1 MSEKDLANY
10 RKNYSK
16 SSLDESQLEASPFEL
31 FKIWFEEA
39 DNDAKIEEAN
49 AMSLSTVGKD
59 MKPRTR
65 VVLLKEFNTQGF
77 VFFTNYKSKK
87 GQALEEN
94 SFACISFFWASQ
106 ERQVIIEG
114 KVEKISAEDSDTYF
128 NSRPLGSRLG
138 ALASPQSEVISDR
151 AFLENALKKAQ
162 EQFKTEFPKRP
173 DHWGGYLLVPEHFEF
188 WQGRENRLHDRI
200 RYDCENKSWSSVRL
214 AP

>member
-1 MSEKDLANY
+1 MAEKDLANY

-16 SSLDESQLEASPFEL
+16 SSLDESHLEASPFEL
-31 FKIWFEEA
+31 FKNWFEEA
-39 DNDAKIEEAN
+39 DKDAKIEEVN

-65 VVLLKEFNTQGF
+65 VVLLKEFNAQGF
-77 VFFTNYKSKK
+77 VFFTNYNSKK
-87 GQALEEN
+87 GQALAEN
-94 SFACISFFWASQ
+94 PFACISFFWASQ

-114 KVEKISAEDSDTYF
+114 KVEKISAEDSDIYF

-151 AFLENALKKAQ
+151 VFLEDELKKVQ
-162 EQFKTEFPKRP
+162 ERFKSEWPKRP
-173 DHWGGYLLVPEHFEF
+173 DHWGGYLLIPEHFEF
-188 WQGRENRLHDRI
+188 WQGRQNRLHDRI
-200 RYDCENKSWSSVRL
+200 RYDYENKSWSSVRL

>member
-1 MSEKDLANY
+1 MAAKDLANY

-94 SFACISFFWASQ
+94 PFACISFFWASQ

-138 ALASPQSEVISDR
+138 ALASPQSKVISDR
-151 AFLENALKKAQ
+151 DFLEDELRKVQ
-162 EQFKTEFPKRP
+162 EQFKSEIPKRP
-173 DHWGGYLLVPEHFEF
+173 NHWGGYLLIPSYFEF

-200 RYDCENKSWSSVRL
+200 RYDFDNKSWSSVRL

>member
-1 MSEKDLANY
+1 MAEKDLANY

-31 FKIWFEEA
+31 FKIWFDEA

-49 AMSLSTVGKD
+49 AMSLSTVGKN

-77 VFFTNYKSKK
+77 VFFTNYKSNK

-94 SFACISFFWASQ
+94 PFACISFFWASQ

-151 AFLENALKKAQ
+151 AFLENALKRLKSNLNLNCQ
-162 EQFKTEFPKRP
+162 NVPFIGEDTCLFQSILNSGKGERTDFMIEF
-173 DHWGGYLLVPEHFEF
+173 VMIT
-188 WQGRENRLHDRI
+188 RI
-200 RYDCENKSWSSVRL
+200 SLGLQYD
-214 AP
+214 

>member
-1 MSEKDLANY
+1 MAEKDLANY

-16 SSLDESQLEASPFEL
+16 SSLDESHLEASPFEL

-39 DNDAKIEEAN
+39 DNDSKIEEAN

-87 GQALEEN
+87 GQALAEN

-114 KVEKISAEDSDTYF
+114 RVEKVSAKDSDTYF

-138 ALASPQSEVISDR
+138 ALASPQSQVISDR
-151 AFLENALKKAQ
+151 AFLENELKKVQ
-162 EQFKTEFPKRP
+162 EQFKSELPKRP
-173 DHWGGYLLVPEHFEF
+173 DHWGGYLLIPDHFEF

-200 RYDCENKSWSSVRL
+200 RYDNDNKSWSAVRL

>member
-1 MSEKDLANY
+1 MVAKDLANY

-16 SSLDESQLEASPFEL
+16 SSLEESHLAASPFEL
-31 FKIWFEEA
+31 FKNWFEDA
-39 DNDAKIEEAN
+39 DKDSKIEEAN

-65 VVLLKEFNTQGF
+65 VVLLKEFNAHGF
-77 VFFTNYKSKK
+77 VFFTNYMSNK
-87 GQALEEN
+87 GQALAEN
-94 SFACISFFWASQ
+94 PFACISFFWASQ

-138 ALASPQSEVISDR
+138 ALASPQSKVISDR
-151 AFLENALKKAQ
+151 DFLEDELRKVQ
-162 EQFKTEFPKRP
+162 EQFKSEIPKRP
-173 DHWGGYLLVPEHFEF
+173 NHWGGYLLIPSYFEF

-200 RYDCENKSWSSVRL
+200 RYDFDNKSWSSVRL

>member
-1 MSEKDLANY
+1 MAEKDLANY
-10 RKNYSK
+10 RKSYSK

-31 FKIWFEEA
+31 FKNWFEEA
-39 DNDAKIEEAN
+39 DSDIKIEEAN

-65 VVLLKEFNTQGF
+65 VVLLKEFNAQGF

-94 SFACISFFWASQ
+94 PFACISFFWASQ

-114 KVEKISAEDSDTYF
+114 TVEKISAEDSDTYF

-151 AFLENALKKAQ
+151 AFLEAELKKVQ
-162 EQFKTEFPKRP
+162 EQFKSELPKRP
-173 DHWGGYLLVPEHFEF
+173 DHWGGYLLVPEQFEF

-200 RYDCENKSWSSVRL
+200 RYDYENKSWSSVRL

>member
-1 MSEKDLANY
+1 MAAKDLANY

-16 SSLDESQLEASPFEL
+16 SSLDESHLEASPFEL
-31 FKIWFEEA
+31 FKNWFEEA
-39 DNDAKIEEAN
+39 DNDSKIEEAN

-65 VVLLKEFNTQGF
+65 VVLLKEFNAQGF
-77 VFFTNYKSKK
+77 VFFTNYKSIK
-87 GQALEEN
+87 GQALSEN
-94 SFACISFFWASQ
+94 PFACISFFWASQ

-151 AFLENALKKAQ
+151 AFLEDELKKVQ
-162 EQFKTEFPKRP
+162 EKFKSELPKRP
-173 DHWGGYLLVPEHFEF
+173 DHWGGYLLVPEQFEF

-200 RYDCENKSWSSVRL
+200 RYDYENKSWSSVRL

>member
-1 MSEKDLANY
+1 MAEKDLANY

-77 VFFTNYKSKK
+77 VFFTNYRSKK
-87 GQALEEN
+87 GQALAEN
-94 SFACISFFWASQ
+94 PFACISFFWASQ

-114 KVEKISAEDSDTYF
+114 KVEKISAKDSDTYF

-151 AFLENALKKAQ
+151 AFLENELKKVQ
-162 EQFKTEFPKRP
+162 NQFKSELPKRP
-173 DHWGGYLLVPEHFEF
+173 VHWGGYLLVPEHFEF

-200 RYDCENKSWSSVRL
+200 RYGYENKSWSSVRL

>member
-94 SFACISFFWASQ
+94 PFACISFFWASQ

-138 ALASPQSEVISDR
+138 ALASPQS
-151 AFLENALKKAQ
+151 
-162 EQFKTEFPKRP
+162 
-173 DHWGGYLLVPEHFEF
+173 
-188 WQGRENRLHDRI
+188 
-200 RYDCENKSWSSVRL
+200 
-214 AP
+214 

>member
-1 MSEKDLANY
+1 MV
-10 RKNYSK
+10 
-16 SSLDESQLEASPFEL
+16 
-31 FKIWFEEA
+31 EEA
-39 DNDAKIEEAN
+39 DNDSKIEEAN

-87 GQALEEN
+87 GQALSEN
-94 SFACISFFWASQ
+94 PFACISFFWASQ

-114 KVEKISAEDSDTYF
+114 KVEKISVEESDTYF

-151 AFLENALKKAQ
+151 AFLEDELKKVQ
-162 EQFKTEFPKRP
+162 EKFKSELPKRP
-173 DHWGGYLLVPEHFEF
+173 DHWGGYLLVPEQFEF

-200 RYDCENKSWSSVRL
+200 RYDYENKSWSSVRL